1 MMNFGSDLRTG
12 VIIACFQ
19 AEGMAS
25 SLIDLFIKIAR
36 GVAIISALSFRSR
49 GGTFARP
56 VDLFVFKVFN
66 SLAMNDSLIS
76 DNLKMLLLG
85 LGLFEPQVSVT

>member
-1 MMNFGSDLRTG
+1 MDFGPYLRTG
-12 VIIACFQ
+12 VMIACFQ
-19 AEGMAS
+19 AEGMAP

-36 GVAIISALSFRSR
+36 GVAITSALSFRSR
-49 GGTFARP
+49 EVNLQAQYNF
-56 VDLFVFKVFN
+56 FFFKVFN

-85 LGLFEPQVSVT
+85 LGIFEAQVSVA